1 MHNFTLVNAGE
12 LNVNGARIL
21 AHKRREFWF
30 IYPWNNPGLHE
41 IRWKEDFRTNRL
53 TFENIVHLVQPFIA
67 KTGTQF
73 RKKIPLEKNQF
84 QCIGWL
90 LPCRG

>member
-41 IRWKEDFRTNRL
+41 IRWKGDFRTNRL
-53 TFENIVHLVQPFIA
+53 TFENIVHIVQPFIA

-73 RKKIPLEKNQF
+73 RKKNSTGEKPIPVHWVVITL
-84 QCIGWL
+84 
-90 LPCRG
+90 